1 MTDANVLLTDVAT
14 VSEADLREASQR
26 LGLTIKEEETED
38 YLKLM
43 GQFKQSLDMVMS
55 FPDHLPP
62 VDYDVFPRYNI
73 RVPSDAENALK
84 GWATKV
90 SVSGRRGGCLE
101 GKTICLKDN
110 ICLAGVPCQFGTDVV
125 SDFVPSTDATIV
137 TRILE
142 AGGNII
148 GKATCENMSHGA
160 ASDSSP
166 GRPVENPYAK
176 GFSAG
181 GSSSGCGALIGSGE
195 VDMGMGGDQG
205 GSVRLPAAFCG
216 LVGLKPTLGLVPY
229 TGVLSSE
236 ASVDYVGPM
245 TRTVLDNALLL
256 EIVAGYDGID
266 DRQLG
271 APARAFVPHYAND
284 VLSSRRPEYPLMGTR
299 IGILQQGIELPRL
312 QPQVGRLFELAVQRF
327 RHLGAQVTPVSV
339 PRHREILPATTVINK
354 MGSSQTR
361 IGRQCQRRALY
372 LNEYFEKLLP
382 WDQAKWDRA
391 HTYVKN
397 TSLCAE
403 YAWGGAC
410 LRYATAYGRAVNQ
423 IRKLKEEYDAVL
435 KECDVLIMPT
445 VPFTAKRHSNPDGG
459 PWHTHDHYAGI
470 IANTSQFNGTG
481 HPALSI
487 PMGVAPPMDDF
498 ILSPSDKDIRLP
510 VGLQIVGNLWD
521 EGTVYRVADAW
532 ERSAGDWRQIEAE
545 M

>member
-1 MTDANVLLTDVAT
+1 M
-14 VSEADLREASQR
+14 
-26 LGLTIKEEETED
+26 
-38 YLKLM
+38 
-43 GQFKQSLDMVMS
+43 
-55 FPDHLPP
+55 
-62 VDYDVFPRYNI
+62 
-73 RVPSDAENALK
+73 
-84 GWATKV
+84 
-90 SVSGRRGGCLE
+90 
-101 GKTICLKDN
+101 
-110 ICLAGVPCQFGTDVV
+110 
-125 SDFVPSTDATIV
+125 

-148 GKATCENMSHGA
+148 GKATCEVCA
-160 ASDSSP
+160 ALTVFPPLLISCRTCLTARHPTHRLGGLLKTRTPKDLALVVLARDAVRSLALAKSIWAWAVT
-166 GRPVENPYAK
+166 REVASVWCVSLVTYRRNPHAD
-176 GFSAG
+176 
-181 GSSSGCGALIGSGE
+181 L
-195 VDMGMGGDQG
+195 VVQ
-205 GSVRLPAAFCG
+205 PAAFCG

-236 ASVDYVGPM
+236 ANVDYVGPM
-245 TRTVLDNALLL
+245 TKTVLDNALLL

-327 RHLGAQVTPVSV
+327 RHLGAQVTSVSI
-339 PRHREILPATTVINK
+339 PRHREILPAMTVVNK

-403 YAWGGAC
+403 YAWGGAG

-445 VPFTAKRHSNPDGG
+445 VPFTAKRHSSPDGG
-459 PWHTHDHYAGI
+459 PWHTHDHYGEWSTHLRASECRKLNFIQRGSSRTRR
-470 IANTSQFNGTG
+470 NST
-481 HPALSI
+481 
-487 PMGVAPPMDDF
+487 APD
-498 ILSPSDKDIRLP
+498 ILRFRFPWGSRHRRTISFSRLRIRIFAFLL
-510 VGLQIVGNLWD
+510 VC
-521 EGTVYRVADAW
+521 R
-532 ERSAGDWRQIEAE
+532 
-545 M
+545 